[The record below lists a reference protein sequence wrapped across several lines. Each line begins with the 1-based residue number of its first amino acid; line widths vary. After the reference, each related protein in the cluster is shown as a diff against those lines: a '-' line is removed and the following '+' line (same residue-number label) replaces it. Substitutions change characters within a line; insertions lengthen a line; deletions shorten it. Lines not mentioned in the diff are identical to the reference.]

1 MSHAPV
7 LHPTDYFGPVIGAV
21 VFTALMALL
30 REPPRR
36 TFNAIFVA
44 GAAGVY
50 LSGGF
55 GLWELP
61 FPALIAL
68 LAHRGLGSYRYIGVA
83 WLCHAAWDLLHHL
96 YGNPI
101 WPFMPTSSFGC
112 LVFDSAI
119 ALWFLAGAPGRGAR
133 AT

>member
-30 REPPRR
+30 REPTRR

-61 FPALIAL
+61 FPA
-68 LAHRGLGSYRYIGVA
+68 
-83 WLCHAAWDLLHHL
+83 
-96 YGNPI
+96 P
-101 WPFMPTSSFGC
+101 
-112 LVFDSAI
+112 I